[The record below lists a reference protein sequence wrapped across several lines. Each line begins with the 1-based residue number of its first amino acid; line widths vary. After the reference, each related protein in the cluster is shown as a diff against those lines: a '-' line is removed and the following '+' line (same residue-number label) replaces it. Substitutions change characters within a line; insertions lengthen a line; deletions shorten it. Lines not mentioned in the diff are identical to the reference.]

1 MNNPHLALIFIRRFL
16 DFFREPLDQLSIFFR
31 GLARPMGAPLRGDS
45 IRTTLPSMRHMVVI
59 VAELT
64 GYASIRHIAVSLPYA
79 SQLIDHV
86 KYMEPQDVKP
96 HEGDTER
103 RRQRA
108 PRAPSMRTLVRWAQA
123 CDSAEQL
130 GEGLK
135 RAMTASGNARE

>member
-1 MNNPHLALIFIRRFL
+1 
-16 DFFREPLDQLSIFFR
+16 
-31 GLARPMGAPLRGDS
+31 LRGDS

-108 PRAPSMRTLVRWAQA
+108 PRAPSMRTLGPVGAGMRQRRAA
-123 CDSAEQL
+123 RR
-130 GEGLK
+130 GLK
-135 RAMTASGNARE
+135 RR